1 MIVKSAQ
8 LAFEDEEGSEKGN
21 SGLWGVLGGG
31 GGKWTSE
38 PASGSLGGR
47 TLSVEVHRP
56 SRDLEG
62 QQTQLWGKGSR
73 VGRGSPF

>member
-31 GGKWTSE
+31 EGNGLLNQHLAAW
-38 PASGSLGGR
+38 
-47 TLSVEVHRP
+47 VEG
-56 SRDLEG
+56 L
-62 QQTQLWGKGSR
+62 
-73 VGRGSPF
+73 